1 MPLRQYKYFYE
12 NSANIVI
19 KDKPDWIAKEVTYIH
34 NKDGL
39 NALHDYSVHKK
50 KDVIRIATV
59 GDSFTYGMY
68 IDTSDNWST
77 LLEKKLNAQECGSS
91 IFEVLNFGVPGYDI
105 NYTIQRNKLRVEK
118 YSPNVVL
125 WFIKNDDFTDAKE
138 LLIPIEKKMLNGQ
151 KYTIDLYN
159 KILETFFVT
168 HDKQSIAAEQKRQ
181 LESYINEN
189 SETQFIFVLPKGSV
203 DYPAVEDEYV
213 DFILSLKREHD
224 MVSVVQVELNRA
236 HTFFPR
242 DHHFNTK
249 GNEYFSTILTRMFTR
264 RYCL

>member
-1 MPLRQYKYFYE
+1 
-12 NSANIVI
+12 
-19 KDKPDWIAKEVTYIH
+19 
-34 NKDGL
+34 
-39 NALHDYSVHKK
+39 
-50 KDVIRIATV
+50 
-59 GDSFTYGMY
+59 
-68 IDTSDNWST
+68 
-77 LLEKKLNAQECGSS
+77 
-91 IFEVLNFGVPGYDI
+91 
-105 NYTIQRNKLRVEK
+105 
-118 YSPNVVL
+118 
-125 WFIKNDDFTDAKE
+125 
-138 LLIPIEKKMLNGQ
+138 MLNGQ

-159 KILETFFVT
+159 KILEAFFVT